1 MNKKET
7 ILWLFF
13 GMVLGMAFIANLDSA
28 CKNIDIAIK
37 FWPSVLMMAS
47 NLLTLVAGCVAI
59 YRKKRALFIFIAL
72 AVALYV
78 AVFTMNFTEKLF
90 I

>member
-13 GMVLGMAFIANLDSA
+13 GTVLGMTFIANLNSA
-28 CKNIDIAIK
+28 CTNIDIAIK
-37 FWPSVLMMAS
+37 FWPYVLMMAS

-59 YRKKRALFIFIAL
+59 YRKKRAFCIFIAL

-78 AVFTMNFTEKLF
+78 VVFTMNFTKLL